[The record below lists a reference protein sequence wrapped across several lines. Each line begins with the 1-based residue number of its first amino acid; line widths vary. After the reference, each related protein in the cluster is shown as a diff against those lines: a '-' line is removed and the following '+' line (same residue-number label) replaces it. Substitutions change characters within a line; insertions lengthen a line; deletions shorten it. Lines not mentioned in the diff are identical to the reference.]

1 MFRILKVTGNSLSP
15 SFLSGD
21 YVLVRTFRGNLSGY
35 SQGEI
40 VVARHPV
47 LGLIIKQVRQDHP
60 DSKKLELE
68 GIHPDSISSEKIG
81 LVPYQDVV
89 GKLLFHIKRP
99 R

>member
-1 MFRILKVTGNSLSP
+1 MIRILKVTGYSLSP

-21 YVLVRTFRGNLSGY
+21 YVIVRTSHNNPPAFAK
-35 SQGEI
+35 GEI
-40 VVARHPV
+40 VVARHQA
-47 LGLIIKQVRQDHP
+47 LGLIIKQVRLDHP
-60 DSKKLELE
+60 DTETLELE
-68 GIHPDSISSEKIG
+68 GTHSDSISSEKIG

>member
-1 MFRILKVTGNSLSP
+1 VTGNSLSP

-21 YVLVRTFRGNLSGY
+21 YVLVRTYWKDHSGY
-35 SQGEI
+35 LKGEI
-40 VVARHPV
+40 VVARHPA
-47 LGLIIKQVRQDHP
+47 LGLIIKRVRQDHA
-60 DSKKLELE
+60 DTKKLELE